1 MNGIGQFFDGFRNKA
16 LIQINN
22 YSRIVEIIKK
32 HTKVQIEIKDI
43 SISNG
48 VINIKSNQTMK
59 NEIYIKKEAILKEL
73 KGWVKGITIVD
84 LK

>member
-22 YSRIVEIIKK
+22 HSRIVEIIKK